1 MTIAPGATAS
11 AERYLSAS
19 PAAVHRWLGDRTPSR
34 ERALMLYVLAQP
46 GGCPVE
52 PPVMAAALGES
63 TQTVARTLFALTRTG
78 CLQVHPGQPVAMAS
92 THWTGLQQHLE
103 SLALSAGSATT
114 VLADPSG
121 LCIASAHA
129 SLTEGQHMAA
139 AAPQRGPTTVSWAL
153 YPDHDGPSPF
163 VVTSVSPIAQTE
175 PAWVALAQDLVGM
188 LRPHRPW
195 RHTEPP
201 DHAS

>member
-1 MTIAPGATAS
+1 
-11 AERYLSAS
+11 
-19 PAAVHRWLGDRTPSR
+19 
-34 ERALMLYVLAQP
+34 MLYVLAQP

-78 CLQVHPGQPVAMAS
+78 CLQVHPGQPMAMPS
-92 THWTGLQQHLE
+92 THWAGLQQHLE

-129 SLTEGQHMAA
+129 SHTDCQHMAA
-139 AAPQRGPTTVSWAL
+139 AAPQRGPTVSWTL
-153 YPDHDGPSPF
+153 YPDHGPSPF

-175 PAWVALAQDLVGM
+175 PAWVSLAQDLVGM
-188 LRPHRPW
+188 LRPHRPG
-195 RHTEPP
+195 RHTEP